1 MLPVELPASLRG
13 SEGPETGLMVTAL
26 EAGSI
31 AEKAGMLVGDV
42 LLGTEGR
49 YYGPESLLEAIARA
63 GDSVRLRLVRGG
75 KSLVL
80 DVALGTS
87 GRAA

>member
-1 MLPVELPASLRG
+1 LLPVELPASLRG
-13 SEGPETGLMVTAL
+13 SEVPETGLIVTAL
-26 EAGSI
+26 EAGSP

-49 YYGPESLLEAIARA
+49 YDDPESLLEAIGRA
-63 GDSVRLRLVRGG
+63 GDSVRLRLLRGG
-75 KSLVL
+75 KISLL
-80 DVALGTS
+80 DVDLGTS

>member
-1 MLPVELPASLRG
+1 V
-13 SEGPETGLMVTAL
+13 PETGLMVTAL
-26 EAGSI
+26 EAGSP

-49 YYGPESLLEAIARA
+49 YDDPESLLEAIARA
-63 GDSVRLRLVRGG
+63 GDSVRLRLLRGG
-75 KSLVL
+75 KISVL
-80 DVALGTS
+80 DVDLGTS